1 MASSK
6 LVVDAIKRR
15 CAGVE
20 PRFEGYE
27 KELFTTVVDI
37 LLREREH
44 RVSPTNVQQKV
55 QDHVE
60 VLGDQIWRRSE
71 GNA

>member
-1 MASSK
+1 MASPK
-6 LVVDAIKRR
+6 LVVEAIKRR
-15 CAGVE
+15 CAEIE
-20 PRFEGYE
+20 PRIDGYQ
-27 KELFTTVVDI
+27 KELLTTVVEI
-37 LLREREH
+37 LSREREH

-71 GNA
+71 GKA

>member
-27 KELFTTVVDI
+27 KDLLNTVVAI
-37 LLREREH
+37 LSRERDH
-44 RVSPTNVQQKV
+44 RVAPTNIQQKV
-55 QDHVE
+55 QDQVE
-60 VLGDQIWRRSE
+60 VLGDLIWQSSE
-71 GNA
+71 KNA

>member
-20 PRFEGYE
+20 SRFEGYE
-27 KELFTTVVDI
+27 KELLNIVVAI
-37 LLREREH
+37 LSREREH

-55 QDHVE
+55 QDQVE
-60 VLGDQIWRRSE
+60 VLGDLIWQSSDK
-71 GNA
+71 NA